1 MHSAKSLQEYIPP
14 KVTKRTMH
22 KFTPAGQKYSG
33 AKTLVAV
40 ICNQLSNIPY
50 IFRHFDLLDLG
61 KILEKKLQVQ
71 NNSFTGCHIE
81 GLIMKATLVISCDFF
96 FFFWKGGGGC
106 KKSTFVDNHS
116 T

>member
-50 IFRHFDLLDLG
+50 IFRHCYLVVLN
-61 KILEKKLQVQ
+61 KSLENEVQVK
-71 NNSFTGCHIE
+71 NNSFSDCRTE
-81 GLIMKATLVISCDFF
+81 GLVTKAKLIMTNFYLSKKLTNSFVI
-96 FFFWKGGGGC
+96 
-106 KKSTFVDNHS
+106 
-116 T
+116 